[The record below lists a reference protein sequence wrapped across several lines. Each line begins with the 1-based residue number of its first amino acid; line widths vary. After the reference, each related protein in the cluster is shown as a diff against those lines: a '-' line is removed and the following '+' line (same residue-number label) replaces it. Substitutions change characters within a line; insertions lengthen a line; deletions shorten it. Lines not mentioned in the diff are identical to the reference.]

1 MKSNLSTKAFSVGQ
15 KVLLKN
21 GLCAYPCVVNSVSEQ
36 SVLLAFAPNGN
47 QTLDLENY
55 DSWDFQEAPFDK
67 IKLYEW

>member
-1 MKSNLSTKAFSVGQ
+1 MQSNLSTKAFSVGQ

-21 GLCAYPCVVNSVSEQ
+21 GLCAYPCVVKSVSEQ

-55 DSWDFQEAPFDK
+55 DSWDFQEAPFAK